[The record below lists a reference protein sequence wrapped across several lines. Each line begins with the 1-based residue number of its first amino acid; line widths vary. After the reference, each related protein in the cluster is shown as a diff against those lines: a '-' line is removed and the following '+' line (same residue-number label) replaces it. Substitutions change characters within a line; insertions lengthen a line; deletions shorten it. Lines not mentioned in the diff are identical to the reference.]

1 MGEVEQLVRRSK
13 KRNPDAFT
21 ELMQLHERD
30 MYRTASAILSQDA
43 DIADAMQETIL
54 TCWEKIDTLQKN
66 HEETIGAA
74 FPQYRIYRAWTSKM
88 ILAKIEKRDHIH
100 YDNVKE
106 AMERMAQDGIEEV
119 IVQPTHVMNGVEND
133 LMKADV
139 LAAANHFQSV
149 KFGNPLLT
157 TEEDNAYVVK
167 TITDVFPVIQDK
179 KTALVLMGHGTEH
192 YANTVYAALDYRFKD
207 MGYENVIVATVEG
220 YPEIDQALNQLEKSD
235 AKKVVIAPFM
245 IVAGDHAK
253 NDMAGE
259 EADSWKNVIGAKG
272 YKVETV
278 LKGLG
283 EYESIRRLFVEHI
296 KTAR

>member
-1 MGEVEQLVRRSK
+1 M
-13 KRNPDAFT
+13 
-21 ELMQLHERD
+21 
-30 MYRTASAILSQDA
+30 
-43 DIADAMQETIL
+43 
-54 TCWEKIDTLQKN
+54 
-66 HEETIGAA
+66 
-74 FPQYRIYRAWTSKM
+74 
-88 ILAKIEKRDHIH
+88 
-100 YDNVKE
+100 
-106 AMERMAQDGIEEV
+106 
-119 IVQPTHVMNGVEND
+119 
-133 LMKADV
+133 
-139 LAAANHFQSV
+139 
-149 KFGNPLLT
+149 
-157 TEEDNAYVVK
+157 VK

-278 LKGLG
+278 LKGLRR
-283 EYESIRRLFVEHI
+283 IRKQLSEAVCRAYKNCQIIDQKICKLVIILLFLKKRYARLL
-296 KTAR
+296 K

>member
-1 MGEVEQLVRRSK
+1 
-13 KRNPDAFT
+13 
-21 ELMQLHERD
+21 
-30 MYRTASAILSQDA
+30 
-43 DIADAMQETIL
+43 
-54 TCWEKIDTLQKN
+54 
-66 HEETIGAA
+66 
-74 FPQYRIYRAWTSKM
+74 
-88 ILAKIEKRDHIH
+88 
-100 YDNVKE
+100 
-106 AMERMAQDGIEEV
+106 
-119 IVQPTHVMNGVEND
+119 
-133 LMKADV
+133 MKADV
-139 LAAANHFQSV
+139 LAASNEFSQ
-149 KFGNPLLT
+149 KFAYNQLLT
-157 TEEDNAYVVK
+157 RRRQCICGK

>member
-1 MGEVEQLVRRSK
+1 MGNLTK
-13 KRNPDAFT
+13 K
-21 ELMQLHERD
+21 
-30 MYRTASAILSQDA
+30 AILVVSFGTSHEDTRKVTIDA
-43 DIADAMQETIL
+43 I
-54 TCWEKIDTLQKN
+54 
-66 HEETIGAA
+66 EETIGAA
-74 FPQYRIYRAWTSKM
+74 FPQYRIYRAWTSN
-88 ILAKIEKRDHIH
+88 IH
-100 YDNVKE
+100 YDNLKE
-106 AMERMAQDGIEEV
+106 AKERMAQDGIEEV

-220 YPEIDQALNQLEKSD
+220 YPEIEQALNQLEKSD

>member
-1 MGEVEQLVRRSK
+1 MFL
-13 KRNPDAFT
+13 P
-21 ELMQLHERD
+21 H
-30 MYRTASAILSQDA
+30 
-43 DIADAMQETIL
+43 
-54 TCWEKIDTLQKN
+54 
-66 HEETIGAA
+66 
-74 FPQYRIYRAWTSKM
+74 
-88 ILAKIEKRDHIH
+88 
-100 YDNVKE
+100 
-106 AMERMAQDGIEEV
+106 
-119 IVQPTHVMNGVEND
+119 
-133 LMKADV
+133 
-139 LAAANHFQSV
+139 
-149 KFGNPLLT
+149 
-157 TEEDNAYVVK
+157 NAYVVK

>member
-1 MGEVEQLVRRSK
+1 MGNLTK
-13 KRNPDAFT
+13 K
-21 ELMQLHERD
+21 
-30 MYRTASAILSQDA
+30 AILVVSFGTSHEDTRKVTIDA
-43 DIADAMQETIL
+43 I
-54 TCWEKIDTLQKN
+54 
-66 HEETIGAA
+66 EETIGAA

-167 TITDVFPVIQDK
+167 IITDVFPVIQDK

-220 YPEIDQALNQLEKSD
+220 YPEIDQALNQLEKSG

-283 EYESIRRLFVEHI
+283 EYESIRRLFVEHV